1 MLFTDDRFFISF
13 IWQMLTFPSGS
24 EVKASACNVGDLG
37 SIPGSGR
44 SPREENATHSGIVA
58 WRNSM
63 DRGAWQATVKM
74 VAELEMPEKL
84 TYTYTCYGHSEK
96 TGLDE
101 SWLSW
106 GLCITLKSL
115 ERPVICFPPFS
126 GHRSHLESGIHS

>member
-1 MLFTDDRFFISF
+1 
-13 IWQMLTFPSGS
+13 
-24 EVKASACNVGDLG
+24 
-37 SIPGSGR
+37 
-44 SPREENATHSGIVA
+44 
-58 WRNSM
+58 M
-63 DRGAWQATVKM
+63 DRSLVGYSQDGCK
-74 VAELEMPEKL
+74 ELEMPEKL

-115 ERPVICFPPFS
+115 ERPVICFPHFS